1 MDHSV
6 FDLVDKRKRFFRVL
20 FENPYWMAICCISIG
35 LFSYI
40 SISFADMT
48 SQDAYDA
55 SYLGT
60 TLICESGPFFDE
72 SAKRHVTILKEFKD
86 FMKERHLA
94 GALSFLPDKYNF
106 EKSLDSA
113 LATLENAQKTGDKE
127 KIAEAI
133 WKAGEQLV
141 GFKTEAINYPR
152 MKIVLR
158 ENPKITEWLV
168 HKIETVCDESENALR
183 RFQKNPTLYT
193 AFELCE
199 HNRDTMRWLTKGR
212 GLLIGLSNDEPNQ
225 FLERFRKIVID
236 SKLAYDKQEDLP
248 EAEKYFFKLFTKSEL
263 ARRDILNAIANNEL
277 QEADILQYQ
286 LVESTMSM
294 RPKILELSKVVEK
307 NREKQADL

>member
-1 MDHSV
+1 MDNSV
-6 FDLVDKRKRFFRVL
+6 FGLADKRKRFFLVFL
-20 FENPYWMAICCISIG
+20 ENPIWMLICCFSIG

-60 TLICESGPFFDE
+60 TLVCESGPFFDE

-94 GALSFLPDKYNF
+94 NALSFLPDKYNF

-133 WKAGEQLV
+133 WKAGKQLV
-141 GFKTEAINYPR
+141 EFKTEAINYPR

-168 HKIETVCDESENALR
+168 HKIETACDKSENAFDE
-183 RFQKNPTLYT
+183 FQKNPTLYT

-212 GLLIGLSNDEPNQ
+212 GLLIGLSDDQPNP
-225 FLERFRKIVID
+225 FLERFRKTVTEAIERER
-236 SKLAYDKQEDLP
+236 SYAENPDLP
-248 EAEKYFFKLFTKSEL
+248 EEEKYFLRLFAKSERNRL
-263 ARRDILNAIANNEL
+263 DVLNAN
-277 QEADILQYQ
+277 
-286 LVESTMSM
+286 ST
-294 RPKILELSKVVEK
+294 K
-307 NREKQADL
+307 